1 MQIVQQAQT
10 AAMATQRALEEEQA
24 ARSSSRSFLSA
35 IKDMLLLS
43 DSALNDEYSPEER
56 LKVLTFLNTSMAQF
70 SDIFKVCWRNLIFG
84 CCYLVLLFS
93 NLWSITKFQINPNEL
108 TTANNFSLINQ
119 SDVGMS
125 SDVTDSYST
134 PTSSHTITYRGRQSQ
149 VDKLK
154 DSFSSN
160 YFIESILVEGREN
173 ATFFFM
179 S

>member
-70 SDIFKVCWRNLIFG
+70 SDIFKVC
-84 CCYLVLLFS
+84 
-93 NLWSITKFQINPNEL
+93 
-108 TTANNFSLINQ
+108 
-119 SDVGMS
+119 
-125 SDVTDSYST
+125 
-134 PTSSHTITYRGRQSQ
+134 
-149 VDKLK
+149 
-154 DSFSSN
+154 
-160 YFIESILVEGREN
+160 
-173 ATFFFM
+173 
-179 S
+179 